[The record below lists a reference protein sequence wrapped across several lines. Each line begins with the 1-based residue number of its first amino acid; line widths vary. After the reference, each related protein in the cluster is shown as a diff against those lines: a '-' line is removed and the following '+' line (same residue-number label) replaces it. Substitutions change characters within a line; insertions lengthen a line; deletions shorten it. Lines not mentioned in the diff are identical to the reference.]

1 MLVSLA
7 VICMFL
13 CCFLCKGT
21 RIAATVFCPTASLKE
36 ENRVKTKMSWICS
49 SKIGLLIN
57 IKNELQ
63 THFLSWFQSL
73 PLIPDASPLFTFRE
87 LLEHLSTHG
96 CKEKRTNDCSK
107 NSLPLRFAPLWTQR
121 PKLTDVLMKF
131 RAKEHWR
138 IVTGHKAERLHHHY
152 RV

>member
-1 MLVSLA
+1 MYVSVLFSTQGDKNS
-7 VICMFL
+7 CYFFL
-13 CCFLCKGT
+13 SYSFSQRG
-21 RIAATVFCPTASLKE
+21 
-36 ENRVKTKMSWICS
+36 NRVKTKMSWICS

-107 NSLPLRFAPLWTQR
+107 NSLPLRFAPLWTQW